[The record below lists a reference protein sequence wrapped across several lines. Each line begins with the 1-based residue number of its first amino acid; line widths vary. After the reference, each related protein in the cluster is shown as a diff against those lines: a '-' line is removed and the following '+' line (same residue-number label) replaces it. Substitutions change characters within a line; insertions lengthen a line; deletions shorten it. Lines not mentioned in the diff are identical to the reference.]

1 MSLTTV
7 LGITVLEH
15 HRVNRSLRTSAN
27 LDFANRNC
35 FDLLVKIIVT
45 APIARGSSLKSPLDA
60 DVVSPLA
67 VLAKIPVR
75 AGKLPRQ
82 RAIAQRFRALCRF
95 LGRRHDDANHAHC
108 GRRPRSAKARNRGQ
122 WAQTVRRAL
131 WGLYER
137 GHCQARFLGPFT
149 FVHSFVRPEEPILS
163 SR

>member
-45 APIARGSSLKSPLDA
+45 APIARGLKSPLDV
-60 DVVSPLA
+60 DVVCPLA

-75 AGKLPRQ
+75 AGKPPRQ
-82 RAIAQRFRALCRF
+82 RAIAQRFRGV
-95 LGRRHDDANHAHC
+95 LGM
-108 GRRPRSAKARNRGQ
+108 
-122 WAQTVRRAL
+122 
-131 WGLYER
+131 
-137 GHCQARFLGPFT
+137 
-149 FVHSFVRPEEPILS
+149 LS
-163 SR
+163 SSEVKVLRPT

>member
-7 LGITVLEH
+7 LGITVLGH

-75 AGKLPRQ
+75 AGTPAVAGISRSDFVVCW
-82 RAIAQRFRALCRF
+82 ACSAA
-95 LGRRHDDANHAHC
+95 RR
-108 GRRPRSAKARNRGQ
+108 
-122 WAQTVRRAL
+122 
-131 WGLYER
+131 
-137 GHCQARFLGPFT
+137 
-149 FVHSFVRPEEPILS
+149 
-163 SR
+163 

>member
-1 MSLTTV
+1 MSPTTV
-7 LGITVLEH
+7 LGITVLGH

-75 AGKLPRQ
+75 AGKPPRQ
-82 RAIAQRFRALCRF
+82 RAIAQRFRALA
-95 LGRRHDDANHAHC
+95 LLDRHPLIEFPVPIGGTADMDGAAASADRDAHD
-108 GRRPRSAKARNRGQ
+108 PELPSAARQLRN
-122 WAQTVRRAL
+122 ALLLLSRAK
-131 WGLYER
+131 
-137 GHCQARFLGPFT
+137 P
-149 FVHSFVRPEEPILS
+149 
-163 SR
+163 

>member
-1 MSLTTV
+1 MSPTTV
-7 LGITVLEH
+7 LGITVLGH

-75 AGKLPRQ
+75 AGKPPRQ
-82 RAIAQRFRALCRF
+82 RAIAQRFRAMAPQPPWPVRPLS
-95 LGRRHDDANHAHC
+95 GYC
-108 GRRPRSAKARNRGQ
+108 GRRE
-122 WAQTVRRAL
+122 
-131 WGLYER
+131 GL
-137 GHCQARFLGPFT
+137 L
-149 FVHSFVRPEEPILS
+149 V
-163 SR
+163 

>member
-7 LGITVLEH
+7 LGITVLGH

-45 APIARGSSLKSPLDA
+45 APIARGSSLKSPLDV

-75 AGKLPRQ
+75 AGKPPRQ
-82 RAIAQRFRALCRF
+82 RAIAQRFRGV
-95 LGRRHDDANHAHC
+95 LGM
-108 GRRPRSAKARNRGQ
+108 
-122 WAQTVRRAL
+122 
-131 WGLYER
+131 
-137 GHCQARFLGPFT
+137 
-149 FVHSFVRPEEPILS
+149 LS
-163 SR
+163 SSEVKVLRPT

>member
-1 MSLTTV
+1 MSPTTV

-82 RAIAQRFRALCRF
+82 RAIAQRFRGV
-95 LGRRHDDANHAHC
+95 LGM
-108 GRRPRSAKARNRGQ
+108 
-122 WAQTVRRAL
+122 
-131 WGLYER
+131 
-137 GHCQARFLGPFT
+137 
-149 FVHSFVRPEEPILS
+149 LS
-163 SR
+163 SSEVKVLRPT

>member
-7 LGITVLEH
+7 LGITVLGH

-75 AGKLPRQ
+75 AGKPPRQ
-82 RAIAQRFRALCRF
+82 RAIAQRFRAMAR
-95 LGRRHDDANHAHC
+95 LGR
-108 GRRPRSAKARNRGQ
+108 PLLRNI
-122 WAQTVRRAL
+122 AA
-131 WGLYER
+131 
-137 GHCQARFLGPFT
+137 
-149 FVHSFVRPEEPILS
+149 
-163 SR
+163 

>member
-7 LGITVLEH
+7 LGITVLGH

-75 AGKLPRQ
+75 AGKPPRQ
-82 RAIAQRFRALCRF
+82 RAIAQRFRALGARKTTF
-95 LGRRHDDANHAHC
+95 ARHSGINLRIGTPSGWMSTGIGVTMKVSMVWD
-108 GRRPRSAKARNRGQ
+108 G
-122 WAQTVRRAL
+122 
-131 WGLYER
+131 
-137 GHCQARFLGPFT
+137 
-149 FVHSFVRPEEPILS
+149 
-163 SR
+163 